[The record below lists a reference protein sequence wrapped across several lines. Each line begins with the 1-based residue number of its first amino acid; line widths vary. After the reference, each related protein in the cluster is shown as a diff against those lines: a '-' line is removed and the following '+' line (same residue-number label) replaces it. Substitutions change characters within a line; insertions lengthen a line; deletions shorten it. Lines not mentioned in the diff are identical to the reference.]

1 MWTVNWLSNAHT
13 AEMCLNMTIGGL
25 AVKNITDKMNSSILT
40 VSVFFFKNQ
49 EHKFLRFIFFSR
61 KWIIII
67 F

>member
-1 MWTVNWLSNAHT
+1 
-13 AEMCLNMTIGGL
+13 MTIGGL